1 MSNKSYSANEED
13 WGELE
18 NIMEDLECDYDAG
31 AVVEIF
37 EGDAVAFTHKEFIR
51 GDRIIE
57 DIQELAYD
65 ELGEWQQDYLDD
77 LAEDKEKVKQLNEL
91 LIKFI
96 TDNSKEPSCYK
107 VINVKKIKVMVGTTN
122 Y

>member
-1 MSNKSYSANEED
+1 MSNKSYSTNEED
-13 WGELE
+13 WNDLE
-18 NIMEDLECDYDAG
+18 DIMDDLECDYDAG

-37 EGDAVAFTHKEFIR
+37 EGDAAAFTHKEFIR
-51 GDRIIE
+51 ADRIIE

-96 TDNSKEPSCYK
+96 TDNCKEPSCYK
-107 VINVKKIKVMVGTTN
+107 VINVKKIKVIVG
-122 Y
+122 